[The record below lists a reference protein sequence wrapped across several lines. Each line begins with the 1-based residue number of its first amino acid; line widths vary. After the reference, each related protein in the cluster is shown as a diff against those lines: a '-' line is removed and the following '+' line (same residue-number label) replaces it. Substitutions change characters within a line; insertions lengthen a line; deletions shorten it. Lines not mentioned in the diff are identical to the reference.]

1 MQNDP
6 ALVKI
11 AAFSQPME
19 AYLLKSRLEAA
30 GIVCFVFDD
39 LTVSLNN
46 YLSNA
51 IGGLKVYV
59 AEKDAAEA
67 LEIIN
72 EKPEEESVCLN
83 CGSKKLKFNRTPIW
97 VHLGSLIVFRLP
109 LLMKGTWECEDC
121 GNSW

>member
-11 AAFSQPME
+11 ATFFQPLD
-19 AYLLKSRLEAA
+19 AYLLKSRLEAT

-39 LTVSLNN
+39 LTVSSNN

-51 IGGLKVYV
+51 VGGVKVYV

-67 LEIIN
+67 LEIFN
-72 EKPEEESVCLN
+72 EKPQEESVCLN
-83 CGSKKLKFNRTPIW
+83 CGSKNLKFTKTPIW

-109 LLMKGTWECEDC
+109 LLMKGIWECEDC